1 MDRPKKGFDIPLG
14 SYIRNELNEYMQAK
28 IDYGKSTFPEIF
40 SFEEIDRVWTDHNNK
55 KIENPNLLWNL
66 VSFFA
71 WHENYLK

>member
-14 SYIRNELNEYMQAK
+14 SYIRNELNDYIQDK
-28 IDYGKSTFPEIF
+28 IDYGKNTFPDVFDFTEV
-40 SFEEIDRVWTDHNNK
+40 DRVRANHSNLKT
-55 KIENPNLLWNL
+55 ENPNLIWNL

>member
-14 SYIRNELNEYMQAK
+14 SYIRNELNDYIQDK
-28 IDYGKSTFPEIF
+28 IDYGKNAFPDVFDFTEV
-40 SFEEIDRVWTDHNNK
+40 DRVRTNHNNLK
-55 KIENPNLLWNL
+55 TENPNLLWNL